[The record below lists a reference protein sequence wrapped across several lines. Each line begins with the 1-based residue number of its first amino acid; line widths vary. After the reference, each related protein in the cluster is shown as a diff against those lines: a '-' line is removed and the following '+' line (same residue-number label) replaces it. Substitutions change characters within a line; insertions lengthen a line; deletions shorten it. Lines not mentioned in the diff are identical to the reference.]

1 MPETRYSKIITV
13 GVLTELIVIF
23 IITFTH
29 ETNGIQTL
37 NSCVWGGVRSYK
49 IKKYGPNKTTET
61 NPNEALWRPV
71 FVPSLGL

>member
-1 MPETRYSKIITV
+1 MPETLYSKIITV

-49 IKKYGPNKTTET
+49 IDLEREDDYSRSHKELVAKG
-61 NPNEALWRPV
+61 
-71 FVPSLGL
+71 